1 MRTINDYIK
10 GLYDEY
16 QKVLSMS
23 EDEVLVEY
31 EDTKANVVKDYK
43 CLIDEFENN
52 DKVDD
57 RMVYD
62 VDSAFNSW
70 LSVNSMFV

>member
-23 EDEVLVEY
+23 EDEVWVEY
-31 EDTKANVVKDYK
+31 EDTKANVVKDYE

-62 VDSAFNSW
+62 VDPAFSSI

>member
-1 MRTINDYIK
+1 MDDYMK

-16 QKVLSMS
+16 QKVLSMT
-23 EDEVLVEY
+23 EEEVLAEY

-52 DKVDD
+52 DKADNV
-57 RMVYD
+57 MVYD
-62 VDSAFNSW
+62 VDPAFNAW